1 VRVYGETNFL
11 LELAFDQGEA
21 RSCDQLLTLSQA
33 GSLTF
38 VIPAVSIFE
47 ARQSLA
53 RRHEER
59 RSTHIKVDEELTLV
73 LASVLGHLDSHPVD
87 ECCFLNRNWK
97 DFADPAVVEKLKAK
111 RCKLLASFDDGLQY
125 VVHRLGPLPPRR

>member
-73 LASVLGHLDSHPVD
+73 LAFVLGHLDSHPVD

-97 DFADPAVVEKLKAK
+97 DFFGSGCRRKAQSK
-111 RCKLLASFDDGLQY
+111 TLQTACKL
-125 VVHRLGPLPPRR
+125 R